1 MPNNHSTHLDRLEL
15 DMELELGVNLA
26 TVIRIEMLDS
36 KQPHRLEL
44 LVPRLDAK
52 TEFVFMLVYQ

>member
-15 DMELELGVNLA
+15 ESEVELGVNLA
-26 TVIRIEMLDS
+26 TVIRIEILDS

-44 LVPRLDAK
+44 LVAHWDAK
-52 TEFVFMLVYQ
+52 TEFVFLLV